1 MQPRAIIAL
10 FLLAAALGACERQ
23 KGPEPIPDASQD
35 PLAALVAQYGEPAE
49 TYQVRGQVE
58 RLPDPE
64 RAGTDFVVHHEAID
78 DFLNQKGEVHGMHS
92 MIMPFVLAEG
102 VELPPGLEPGDKVLI
117 SCAQWLQP
125 EFTFLAYK
133 VETLPDE
140 TELTFG
146 RANPPGGEAE
156 PDGAPPG

>member
-1 MQPRAIIAL
+1 MKPRAIIAL
-10 FLLAAALGACERQ
+10 MTLIAALGACERR

-35 PLAALVAQYGEPAE
+35 PLAALVAEYGEPVR
-49 TYQVRGQVE
+49 TYEVRGQVE

-102 VELPPGLEPGDKVLI
+102 VELPPELEPGDKVLI
-117 SCAQWLQP
+117 SCAQWLEP

-133 VETLPDE
+133 VETLPDD
-140 TELTFG
+140 TELTFR
-146 RANPPGGEAE
+146 RANPPGESDE
-156 PDGAPPG
+156 PGVAPPG